1 MSNKQSN
8 IQGECPGQHL
18 ALPTGFPELDRLLQ
32 DGVKPGDLW
41 VIGGRPGNVAFGVTP
56 AERAPQP

>member
-8 IQGECPGQHL
+8 IQGERPGQHL

-41 VIGGRPGNVAFGVTP
+41 VIGGRPGNVITGLKP
-56 AERAPQP
+56 SERQC